1 MGLLLLEIVAASG
14 VSLYELVEDLLAQ
27 VGPAFYER
35 RDMRL
40 SESVAKEVMT
50 KKLVNNAPAAIGGQT
65 SAKC

>member
-40 SESVAKEVMT
+40 IRPSGTEPVLLGYGQEVT
-50 KKLVNNAPAAIGGQT
+50 FIV
-65 SAKC
+65 S